1 MRQAVYRFRSL
12 SQSFEQRFTTL
23 KLAMRKAYLDFVYKR
38 FNPERI
44 DLGEET
50 YDLNAMQHYWEKEG
64 WSK

>member
-44 DLGEET
+44 DLGDET
-50 YDLNAMQHYWEKEG
+50 YDFNAMQHYWEKEG